1 MPDFMNN
8 CTFFVGPTLQGI
20 EPLKHLRLDVTCL
33 PPVRRGDVE
42 ALTSQSPPGHL
53 VIVDGIFHQFPSVGH
68 IELRT
73 ALKKGWRVWGLC
85 SMGAIRACE
94 MRDLGMRGYGTV
106 YERFVQDEDFTDDEV
121 ALLHGPAHPY
131 PSITE
136 PLIHMRFALDDLVTR
151 GGLSRREAAAV
162 VEHLSRLWFGYRTLA
177 LLRQLV
183 LECRPQM
190 ETGIVDTW
198 LANFEPF
205 RIKSWDLWK
214 FLQERPWQKRD

>member
-1 MPDFMNN
+1 MPDFTND

-20 EPLKHLRLDVTCL
+20 EQLKHLQLDVTCL
-33 PPVRRGDVE
+33 PPVRRGDIE
-42 ALTSQSPPGHL
+42 ALTAQSPPGRI

-73 ALKKGWRVWGLC
+73 ALDKGWQVWGLC

-94 MRDLGMRGYGTV
+94 MRALGMRGYGTV

-121 ALLHGPAHPY
+121 ALLHGPAYPY
-131 PSITE
+131 PSISE
-136 PLIHMRFALDDLVTR
+136 PLIHMRFALDDLVIR
-151 GGLSRREAAAV
+151 GELVRGEADAV

-183 LECRPQM
+183 LERQPQV
-190 ETGIVDTW
+190 ETDLLDAW
-198 LANFEPF
+198 LANFEQF

-214 FLQERPWQKRD
+214 FLQEKPWQKND